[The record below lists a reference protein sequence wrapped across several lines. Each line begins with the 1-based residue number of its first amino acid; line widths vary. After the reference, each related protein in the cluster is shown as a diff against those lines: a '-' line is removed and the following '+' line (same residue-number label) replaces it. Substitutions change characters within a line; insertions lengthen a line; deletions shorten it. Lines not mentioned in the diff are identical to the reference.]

1 MLKRNW
7 RYNWLTR
14 RGSRTGHFR
23 SGKLKSAWELAVML
37 HVSVATFQ
45 SVLHLICTSVLTM
58 SKTRLNL
65 TFGGQKG
72 CRHARM
78 SELMWVR
85 CFHLFVQFCIERQR
99 SQQPDAAH
107 LWAKSLAGCR
117 ISKIVSILMQA
128 KIYAWSVVK
137 SAYPESNLLD

>member
-45 SVLHLICTSVLTM
+45 SALHVIYTSVLTM

-85 CFHLFVQFCIERQR
+85 CFYLFVQFCHRE
-99 SQQPDAAH
+99 AE
-107 LWAKSLAGCR
+107 KSTARRRTFVGEKFSRLSYFKDCLNINASKDICLVS
-117 ISKIVSILMQA
+117 SKICLPRI
-128 KIYAWSVVK
+128 
-137 SAYPESNLLD
+137 